1 MMQNQT
7 TTERESPGAKAE
19 EIDIADATE
28 PILQGWFAVSV
39 CHNRYDK
46 VTSEDWFPLPHIFAK
61 ILEAKEL
68 GGANLCD
75 FALSPGA
82 GRTYA

>member
-46 VTSEDWFPLPHIFAK
+46 FTSEYWVPPPHIFAK

-68 GGANLCD
+68 GGANLANS
-75 FALSPGA
+75 ALNPGA
-82 GRTYA
+82 VRTYA